1 MKHGWLYFNTISLV
15 SSVLTITAYFVPD
28 GASGVLALL
37 SRDVPLWVLFLAL
50 AAVSIILSLVFRL
63 NRKDEKYLY
72 QQLVAE
78 NKILTL
84 ERDRQTAD
92 CQNARHLLVKYQG
105 QEDLAGRL
113 DDYKRLEN
121 EILSHLKGGLSKSGE
136 QLAELT
142 GRDLNDVML
151 ALHVLGERVV
161 GVVGFYELSRPS

>member
-37 SRDVPLWVLFLAL
+37 SRDVPLWVLFLVL

-63 NRKDEKYLY
+63 NRKDEKHLY

-78 NKILTL
+78 NKNLTL
-84 ERDRQTAD
+84 ERDRQAAD
-92 CQNARHLLVKYQG
+92 CQNAQQLLVKYQG
-105 QEDLAGRL
+105 QEDLADRL
-113 DDYKRLEN
+113 DEYTRLEN
-121 EILSHLKGGLSKSGE
+121 QILSHLKGGLSKSAKE
-136 QLAELT
+136 LAELT

-151 ALHVLGERVV
+151 ALHALGERVV
-161 GVVGFYELSRPS
+161 GGIGFYRLG